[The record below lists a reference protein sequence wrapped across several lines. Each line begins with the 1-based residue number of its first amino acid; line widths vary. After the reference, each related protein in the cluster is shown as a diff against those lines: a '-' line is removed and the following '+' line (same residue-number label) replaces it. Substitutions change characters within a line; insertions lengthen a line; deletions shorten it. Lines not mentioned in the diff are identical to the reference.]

1 MSVEPQKFVTST
13 GFLAY
18 EVLEAGVQ
26 PATAPSLV
34 LLHNFMSTGRAAWG
48 ALLETLNQRYR
59 ILLPDLPG
67 HGRSCGSPSAFNHRQ
82 MAAQLADLLVCTGFA
97 GAHLA
102 GCSIGGMLAQL
113 LVVAEQLRPATLL
126 LVSTTYS
133 LNPAT
138 TGHQAAL
145 EPANFR
151 AGVRWLEA
159 TARLHDA
166 HQYVGYFQEVLLPAF
181 RQMNIDSVIDLQL
194 ADLARVTSP
203 VCLLHGCEDEFFPPA
218 IPLQMAEAFPNAEL
232 HLIEGQS
239 HSLIF
244 RQPWRVAAYMVE
256 FLERWPTN
264 EAAARLPKPHGE
276 PHGERYS
283 P

>member
-1 MSVEPQKFVTST
+1 
-13 GFLAY
+13 
-18 EVLEAGVQ
+18 
-26 PATAPSLV
+26 
-34 LLHNFMSTGRAAWG
+34 MSTGRAAWG

-166 HQYVGYFQEVLLPAF
+166 HQYDGYFQEVLLPAF

>member
-138 TGHQAAL
+138 K
-145 EPANFR
+145 R
-151 AGVRWLEA
+151 R
-159 TARLHDA
+159 
-166 HQYVGYFQEVLLPAF
+166 
-181 RQMNIDSVIDLQL
+181 
-194 ADLARVTSP
+194 P
-203 VCLLHGCEDEFFPPA
+203 VCTMRISTTA
-218 IPLQMAEAFPNAEL
+218 
-232 HLIEGQS
+232 
-239 HSLIF
+239 IF
-244 RQPWRVAAYMVE
+244 RRCCCRR
-256 FLERWPTN
+256 F
-264 EAAARLPKPHGE
+264 AR
-276 PHGERYS
+276 
-283 P
+283 

>member
-18 EVLEAGVQ
+18 EVLEARVE

-34 LLHNFMSTGRAAWG
+34 LLHNFTSTGRAAWG

-67 HGRSCGSPSAFNHRQ
+67 HGRSCGYPPAFHHRQ
-82 MAAQLADLLVCTGFA
+82 MAAQLADLLTGTGFA
-97 GAHLA
+97 DAHLA

-113 LVVAEQLRPATLL
+113 LVVAEQLRPATLV

-151 AGVRWLEA
+151 AGERWLEA
-159 TARLHDA
+159 TARLHDE
-166 HQYVGYFQEVLLPAF
+166 HQYSGYFQEVLLPAF
-181 RQMNIDSVIDLQL
+181 RQMNPDAVIDLQL

-203 VCLLHGCEDEFFPPA
+203 VCLLHGSEDEFFPPA
-218 IPLQMAEAFPNAEL
+218 IPLQMAAAFPNAEL
-232 HLIEGQS
+232 QLIEGQS

-244 RQPWRVAAYMVE
+244 RQPWRVAAGMVQ

-264 EAAARLPKPHGE
+264 EAATRLP
-276 PHGERYS
+276 ERHRGQDS

>member
-166 HQYVGYFQEVLLPAF
+166 HQYDGYFQEVLLPAF

-244 RQPWRVAAYMVE
+244 RQPWRVAADMVE